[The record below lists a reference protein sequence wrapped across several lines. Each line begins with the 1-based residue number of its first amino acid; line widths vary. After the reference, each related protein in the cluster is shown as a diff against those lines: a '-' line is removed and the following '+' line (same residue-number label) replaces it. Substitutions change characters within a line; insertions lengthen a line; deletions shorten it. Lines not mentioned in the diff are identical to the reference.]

1 MIRYLRDEAT
11 LYGRTVVVFD
21 FDGTLGDTMPSIVE
35 TARIILLEFGIPED
49 ELGDLT
55 RLVGPPFPQA
65 FAEIYGVTMD
75 EAIEITERYRKRY
88 NHQGIEAWPAFE
100 GVHEMLATLR
110 AAGLRLVV
118 ASAKG
123 HWLLNKAISDN
134 DLTCAFDAICGKQ
147 NDMTYTKVD
156 AIRDSLAAIGASAD
170 QAVMVGDRDN
180 DAEAAA
186 VLDIPCI
193 GVLWGGTGTLEELD
207 AAGCVAVVDTVD
219 ELTELLLR
227 QQSA

>member
-1 MIRYLRDEAT
+1 MIRYLRDDIG
-11 LYGRTVVVFD
+11 LIGRRTIVFD

-35 TARIILLEFGIPED
+35 TARIVLLEFGIPEE

-75 EAIEITERYRKRY
+75 EAIDITERYRKRY

-134 DLTCAFDAICGKQ
+134 GLTEAFDAICGKQ

-156 AIRDSLAAIGASAD
+156 AIKDALVMIGSTPAD
-170 QAVMVGDRDN
+170 AVMVGDRDN
-180 DAEAAA
+180 DAEASAA
-186 VLDIPCI
+186 LGIPCV

-207 AAGCVAVVDTVD
+207 GAGCVAVVDTVG
-219 ELTELLLR
+219 ELTELLLEL
-227 QQSA
+227 A